1 MTQINIDRLTLKQS
15 GLSEIEGQPLVK
27 LIAEGLARG
36 VVSSG
41 SARDRPSLQIT
52 IPSRPNASV
61 DWLANQIVADVLP
74 QLNQTLA

>member
-1 MTQINIDRLTLKQS
+1 MTDLNIDRLTLKLS
-15 GLSEIEGQPLVK
+15 GLSEIEGQRRVK

-36 VVSSG
+36 IVSSG
-41 SARDRPSLQIT
+41 SARDRPSLQVT

-61 DWLANQIVADVLP
+61 DWLADQIVADVLR

>member
-1 MTQINIDRLTLKQS
+1 MTKINIDRLTLKLS
-15 GLSEIEGQPLVK
+15 GISAIEGQRLVK

-36 VVSSG
+36 VVSSE
-41 SARDRPSLQIT
+41 SAGDRPSLQVT

-61 DWLANQIVADVLP
+61 DWLADQIVADVLR